1 MWHQSVDA
9 ELRLLLSIPEEVA
22 LSACITLG
30 RPLGSHG
37 TVRRRP
43 LAELVFEDSWGA
55 HRNGRAIL
63 RELLIRLL
71 ALKIDA

>member
-9 ELRLLLSIPEEVA
+9 ELRLLLSIPDDVA

-37 TVRRRP
+37 LVRRRP
-43 LAELVFEDSWGA
+43 ITELVFEDSWGSA
-55 HRNGRAIL
+55 PPWANDPEGTSYTSAGP
-63 RELLIRLL
+63 
-71 ALKIDA
+71 KK